1 MAFCKCAWTVAVLPI
16 KSKLQPNSPLL
27 PAWLEAGFGP
37 ICLLSFRNGINAPL
51 FFFVLPLFYNAFPS
65 FLLLPVSQTG
75 PHLFLPTAKNNTKGN
90 IQKIF

>member
-1 MAFCKCAWTVAVLPI
+1 MAFCKYAWTVAVLTF
-16 KSKLQPNSPLL
+16 KFKLEPNSPLL

-37 ICLLSFRNGINAPL
+37 INLLSFRNCINALL
-51 FFFVLPLFYNAFPS
+51 FFFVLPLFYNTFPF

-90 IQKIF
+90 IQKVF